1 MSNDSTSSE
10 KLECCVLLDADGLSS
25 AGSSNSLNS
34 SCSSNRSSH
43 HAPPVY
49 FKAGKTGES
58 SESYSAH
65 LTWPYGSFTGE
76 LDFDDMSPNLSRAS
90 SASSTTNR
98 GSFGRSSFRDSD
110 VAGATSEGKLSV
122 RQGSVVGNISRTS
135 SGSLKNGNSNG
146 SLLDGSKSHVGSRRS
161 RNGHSDSS
169 GESVAGSEHGSWSN
183 GSQEPPHASTSP
195 MAVPVPRG
203 RPAPRTRQESVSSV
217 GSWQIISGTGS
228 LRGSTGSGGN
238 PGSANSRSSRASM

>member
-1 MSNDSTSSE
+1 M
-10 KLECCVLLDADGLSS
+10 LLDADGLSS

-49 FKAGKTGES
+49 FKAGKC
-58 SESYSAH
+58 SESDTYNAH
-65 LTWPYGSFTGE
+65 LTWPYGSFSGD

-90 SASSTTNR
+90 SASSNKGAT
-98 GSFGRSSFRDSD
+98 FGRSSLRETDS
-110 VAGATSEGKLSV
+110 AGPNSDGKLSL
-122 RQGSVVGNISRTS
+122 RQGNHTGGALCRAS
-135 SGSLKNGNSNG
+135 SGSVKNGASNS
-146 SLLDGSKSHVGSRRS
+146 SLPESSRALACPRRS

-169 GESVAGSEHGSWSN
+169 GDSVAGSDKGSRDHGSLR
-183 GSQEPPHASTSP
+183 TSP

-203 RPAPRTRQESVSSV
+203 HPVSRQRQESVSSV

-228 LRGSTGSGGN
+228 LRGSTGSVAA
-238 PGSANSRSSRASM
+238 GSANSRCSHTSM